1 MSERFLLALQ
11 ALSENDVRKGAM
23 FMYGTIS
30 TFAID
35 RILQGALAEDIG
47 TGDITTLSTVP
58 PERTISG
65 RYIAKEDGVLCGL
78 ELVARAFALLDASIA
93 FKPLKRDGDA
103 VRKGDLMATVSGN
116 ARAILTGERVG
127 LNLLQHMSGV
137 ASQTARAVAAVAGTG
152 AKIVDTRKTTP
163 GLRVLDKY
171 AVRAGGGGN
180 HRFGLSDGVL
190 IKDNHIVAA
199 GGIAEAVA
207 AARARA
213 PHSLRVEVEVETL
226 EQLRE
231 ALAAGADIIMLDN
244 MSVEDMREAVRI
256 VDGRALTE
264 ASGNMGDK
272 SDAELRAVAETGVD
286 LISIGALTHSVRALD
301 ISLKFDRA

>member
-1 MSERFLLALQ
+1 MLEH
-11 ALSENDVRKGAM
+11 
-23 FMYGTIS
+23 IS
-30 TFAID
+30 AFEVE
-35 RILQGALAEDIG
+35 RILKSALAEDVG
-47 TGDITTLSTVP
+47 SGDVTSLSTVP
-58 PERTISG
+58 PGRTISG

-78 ELVARAFALLDASIA
+78 EVVARAFALLDASIA
-93 FKPLKRDGDA
+93 FTALAADGDR
-103 VRKGDLMATVSGN
+103 VRKGDVIATVSGD
-116 ARAILTGERVG
+116 ARAILAGERVG

-137 ASQTARAVAAVAGTG
+137 ATQTARAVAAVAGTG

-171 AVRAGGGGN
+171 AVRMGGGGN
-180 HRFGLSDGVL
+180 HRFNLADGVL

-199 GGIAEAVA
+199 GGIAAAVA

-213 PHSLRVEVEVETL
+213 PHSLKIEVEVETL

-231 ALAAGADIIMLDN
+231 ALEAGADIIMLDN
-244 MSVEDMREAVRI
+244 MPTETMREAVRL
-256 VDGRALTE
+256 VAGRALTE

-272 SDAELRAVAETGVD
+272 TDAELRAVAETGVE

-301 ISLKFDRA
+301 ISLKFSWD

>member
-1 MSERFLLALQ
+1 M
-11 ALSENDVRKGAM
+11 
-23 FMYGTIS
+23 
-30 TFAID
+30 
-35 RILQGALAEDIG
+35 
-47 TGDITTLSTVP
+47 
-58 PERTISG
+58 
-65 RYIAKEDGVLCGL
+65 LCGL

-103 VRKGDLMATVSGN
+103 VRKGDLVATVSGN

-163 GLRVLDKY
+163 GLRVLDKC

-256 VDGRALTE
+256 VNGRALTE

>member
-1 MSERFLLALQ
+1 M
-11 ALSENDVRKGAM
+11 
-23 FMYGTIS
+23 
-30 TFAID
+30 
-35 RILQGALAEDIG
+35 
-47 TGDITTLSTVP
+47 
-58 PERTISG
+58 
-65 RYIAKEDGVLCGL
+65 
-78 ELVARAFALLDASIA
+78 
-93 FKPLKRDGDA
+93 
-103 VRKGDLMATVSGN
+103 
-116 ARAILTGERVG
+116 
-127 LNLLQHMSGV
+127 
-137 ASQTARAVAAVAGTG
+137 
-152 AKIVDTRKTTP
+152 
-163 GLRVLDKY
+163 
-171 AVRAGGGGN
+171 GGGGN
-180 HRFGLSDGVL
+180 HRFNLADGVL

-207 AARARA
+207 SARARA